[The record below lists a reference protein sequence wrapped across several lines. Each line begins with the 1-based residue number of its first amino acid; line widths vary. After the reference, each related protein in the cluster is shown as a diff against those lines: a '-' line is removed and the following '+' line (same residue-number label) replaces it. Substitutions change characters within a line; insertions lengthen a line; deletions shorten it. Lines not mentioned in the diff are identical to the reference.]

1 MAKDDKSEQIEQLIT
16 NDMLDMKFSDEIRYS
31 EKRKTKA
38 NDGEEQRENMIE
50 MFFGGVS
57 LRDTF
62 AWIFSNRWIA
72 EQSSLRTLGDQYL
85 VDNYNLEFK
94 LIDSGKK
101 SVFVNT
107 SPEAIAQ
114 ALIAKGVDMNEFT
127 AQLLEAAAKK
137 QALLKQQA
145 EDEAA
150 LMDGVEIPNE

>member
-1 MAKDDKSEQIEQLIT
+1 MAKDESKQTKQLIT
-16 NDMLDMKFSDEIRYS
+16 NDMLDWIFGKDIRYS
-31 EKRKTKA
+31 EKRKPTA
-38 NDGEEQRENMIE
+38 NDGKEQRENMIE
-50 MFFGGVS
+50 MFFDGVS

-72 EQSSLRTLGDQYL
+72 EQPSLRVLGDQYL

-114 ALIAKGVDMNEFT
+114 ALIAKGVDMNVFT
-127 AQLLEAAAKK
+127 AELLKAAAAKK
-137 QALLKQQA
+137 ALMKQQA

-150 LMDGVEIPNE
+150 LMEGVDIPNE